1 MNVSLYEVTWM
12 FFLYAFLGWC
22 AEVAYAA
29 VRRGKFVNR
38 GFLNGPV
45 CPIYGFGLVTV
56 ILLLSPLSEK
66 LVLLFLGSVVL
77 TSALEFLTGWV
88 LEKLF
93 HAKWWDYS
101 DNKFNIKG
109 YVCLEFSLVWGLAAT
124 FIVRIIHPLI
134 AGLITSLPSL
144 LGHLLLYVFLA
155 AILADLAATLVAF
168 RHLQQRLQLLMSLAQ
183 EIHATSDR
191 LGDSIS
197 DTVLNIKEYAEDV
210 TDRYGELAAMKL
222 QHRAEEKKLAEKHQE
237 EERQLW
243 ASIRERGQA
252 RQTEER
258 NSERL
263 HLELLENQYRMKL
276 AEKRKNRIL
285 TAFPGWRSRYYQEAV
300 ERIRELS
307 RQK

>member
-1 MNVSLYEVTWM
+1 MNVSLYEVAWM

-134 AGLITSLPSL
+134 AGLITSIPALA
-144 LGHLLLYVFLA
+144 GHLLLYMFLA
-155 AILADLAATLVAF
+155 AILADLAATLVAI

-252 RQTEER
+252 RQAEER

>member
-1 MNVSLYEVTWM
+1 MNATLYEVTWM

-22 AEVAYAA
+22 TEVAFAA

-56 ILLLSPLSEK
+56 ILLLSPLSDH
-66 LVLLFLGSVVL
+66 LALLFFGSVIL

-101 DNKFNIKG
+101 HNRCNIKG
-109 YVCLEFSLVWGLAAT
+109 YICLEFSLVWGLAAT

-134 AGLITSLPSL
+134 ADLIAGFPSL
-144 LGHLLLYVFLA
+144 AGHLLLYVFLA
-155 AILADLAATLVAF
+155 AILADLAATLVAI
-168 RHLQQRLQLLMSLAQ
+168 RHLQQRLQLLTSLAQ
-183 EIHATSDR
+183 EIRATSDR
-191 LGDSIS
+191 LGDGIS
-197 DTVLNIKEYAEDV
+197 DTVINIKEYAEDV
-210 TDRYGELAAMKL
+210 TDRYAELASMKKE
-222 QHRAEEKKLAEKHQE
+222 HRTEEKELAEKHQE
-237 EERQLW
+237 EERQLL
-243 ASIRERGQA
+243 AAIREKEQE

-263 HLELLENQYRMKL
+263 HLELLQNQYRMKL
-276 AEKRKNRIL
+276 AEKKDRIL
-285 TAFPGWRSRYYQEAV
+285 IAFPSWQSHYCQEAV
-300 ERIRELS
+300 DRIRELA

>member
-134 AGLITSLPSL
+134 AGLITSIPALA
-144 LGHLLLYVFLA
+144 GHLLLYMFLA
-155 AILADLAATLVAF
+155 AILADLAATLVAI

-222 QHRAEEKKLAEKHQE
+222 QHRAEEKKLLEKHQE

-252 RQTEER
+252 RQAEER

-300 ERIRELS
+300 DRIRELS

>member
-12 FFLYAFLGWC
+12 FFFYAFLGWC

-77 TSALEFLTGWV
+77 TSTLEFLTGWV

-134 AGLITSLPSL
+134 AGFITSTPSL

-155 AILADLAATLVAF
+155 AILADLAATLVAI

-210 TDRYGELAAMKL
+210 TDRYGELAAMKR
-222 QHRAEEKKLAEKHQE
+222 QHRAEEKELAENHQK

-285 TAFPGWRSRYYQEAV
+285 MAFPSWRSRYFQEAV
-300 ERIRELS
+300 DRIRELS

>member
-155 AILADLAATLVAF
+155 AILADLAATLVAI

-222 QHRAEEKKLAEKHQE
+222 QHRAEEKKLLEKHQE

-252 RQTEER
+252 RQAEER

-300 ERIRELS
+300 DRIRELS